1 MALPKTKQNK
11 NITISKTEFNTIS
24 EFIFTFEQSENHLV
38 CPVQKTS
45 KLNVKH
51 SIDASE
57 KDIIKNMVR
66 TAINSL
72 TKEEQMN
79 LVKISSCSFY
89 FDEYPKDI
97 QSKLKT
103 ALTWF
108 SGSWYF
114 HIDQRTEIENEIIK
128 ENPVI
133 ARNIYKFIG

>member
-1 MALPKTKQNK
+1 MK

-133 ARNIYKFIG
+133 ARNIYRFIG

>member
-1 MALPKTKQNK
+1 MKI
-11 NITISKTEFNTIS
+11 ITVTKTEFNTVT
-24 EFIFTFEQSENHLV
+24 EFIFTFEQSENHLPS
-38 CPVQKTS
+38 PVQKTVT
-45 KLNVKH
+45 LNVKH

-66 TAINSL
+66 TAINVL

-89 FDEYPKDI
+89 FDEYPKEI

-108 SGSWYF
+108 IGSWYF
-114 HIDQRTEIENEIIK
+114 HIDQRSVIENELIK

-133 ARNIYKFIG
+133 ARNIYRFRG

>member
-1 MALPKTKQNK
+1 MKK
-11 NITISKTEFNTIS
+11 ITVTKTEFNTIT
-24 EFIFTFEQSENHLV
+24 EFIFTFEQSENHL
-38 CPVQKTS
+38 PSPIQKTVT
-45 KLNVKH
+45 LNVKH
-51 SIDASE
+51 SIEASE

-66 TAINSL
+66 TAINVL

-89 FDEYPKDI
+89 FDEYPKEI

-108 SGSWYF
+108 IGSWYF
-114 HIDQRTEIENEIIK
+114 HIDQRSVIENELIK

-133 ARNIYKFIG
+133 ARNIYRFRG

>member
-1 MALPKTKQNK
+1 MK
-11 NITISKTEFNTIS
+11 NITVTKTEFNTIT
-24 EFIFTFEQSENHLV
+24 EFIFTFEQSENHLI

-45 KLNVKH
+45 RLNVKH

-66 TAINSL
+66 TAINVL

-89 FDEYPKDI
+89 FDEYPKEI

-108 SGSWYF
+108 IGSWYF
-114 HIDQRTEIENEIIK
+114 HIDQRTEIENEIIR

-133 ARNIYKFIG
+133 ARNIYRFKG

>member
-1 MALPKTKQNK
+1 MK
-11 NITISKTEFNTIS
+11 NITVTKTEFNTIT
-24 EFIFTFEQSENHLV
+24 EFIFSFEQSENHLPS
-38 CPVQKTS
+38 PVQKTAT
-45 KLNVKH
+45 LNVKH

-66 TAINSL
+66 TAINVL

-89 FDEYPKDI
+89 FDEYPKEI
-97 QSKLKT
+97 QNKLTT

-108 SGSWYF
+108 IGSWYF
-114 HIDQRTEIENEIIK
+114 HIDQRSVIENELIK

-133 ARNIYKFIG
+133 ARNIYRFTG

>member
-1 MALPKTKQNK
+1 MK
-11 NITISKTEFNTIS
+11 NITITKTEFNTVT
-24 EFIFTFEQSENHLV
+24 EFIFSFEQSENHLPS
-38 CPVQKTS
+38 PVQKTVT
-45 KLNVKH
+45 LNVKH

-66 TAINSL
+66 TAINVL

-89 FDEYPKDI
+89 FDEYPKEI
-97 QSKLKT
+97 RSKLKT

-108 SGSWYF
+108 IGSWYF
-114 HIDQRTEIENEIIK
+114 HIDQRSVIENELIK

-133 ARNIYKFIG
+133 ARNIYRLGG

>member
-1 MALPKTKQNK
+1 MK

-24 EFIFTFEQSENHLV
+24 EFIFTFEQSENHLI
-38 CPVQKTS
+38 CPVQKT
-45 KLNVKH
+45 KTFNVKH

-66 TAINSL
+66 TAINDL

-89 FDEYPKDI
+89 FDEYPKHI

-103 ALTWF
+103 ALIWF

-114 HIDQRTEIENEIIK
+114 HLDQRSEIESELIK

-133 ARNIYKFIG
+133 ARNIYRFRG

>member
-1 MALPKTKQNK
+1 MN
-11 NITISKTEFNTIS
+11 NITITKTEFNTVT
-24 EFIFTFEQSENHLV
+24 EFIFTFEQSENHLI

-45 KLNVKH
+45 TLNVKH

-66 TAINSL
+66 TAINDL
-72 TKEEQMN
+72 TKEQQMN

-114 HIDQRTEIENEIIK
+114 HIDQRSVIENEIIK

-133 ARNIYKFIG
+133 ARNIYRFRG

>member
-1 MALPKTKQNK
+1 MK
-11 NITISKTEFNTIS
+11 NITVTKTEFNTVT
-24 EFIFTFEQSENHLV
+24 EFIFTFEQSENHLPS
-38 CPVQKTS
+38 PVQKTAT
-45 KLNVKH
+45 LNVKH
-51 SIDASE
+51 SIDSSE

-66 TAINSL
+66 TAINVL

-89 FDEYPKDI
+89 FDEYPKEI

-108 SGSWYF
+108 IGSWYF
-114 HIDQRTEIENEIIK
+114 HIDQRSVIENELIK

-133 ARNIYKFIG
+133 ARNIYRLGG

>member
-1 MALPKTKQNK
+1 MK
-11 NITISKTEFNTIS
+11 NITITKTEFNTVT
-24 EFIFTFEQSENHLV
+24 EFIFSFEQSENHLPS
-38 CPVQKTS
+38 PVQKTVT
-45 KLNVKH
+45 LNVKH

-66 TAINSL
+66 TAINVL

-89 FDEYPKDI
+89 FDEYPKEI
-97 QSKLKT
+97 QIKLKT

-108 SGSWYF
+108 IGSWYF
-114 HIDQRTEIENEIIK
+114 HIDQRIVIENELIK

-133 ARNIYKFIG
+133 ARNIYRFRG

>member
-1 MALPKTKQNK
+1 MK
-11 NITISKTEFNTIS
+11 NITITKTEFNTIT
-24 EFIFTFEQSENHLV
+24 EFIFTFEQSENHLI
-38 CPVQKTS
+38 CPVQKT
-45 KLNVKH
+45 KTLNVKH

-66 TAINSL
+66 TAINIL

-89 FDEYPKDI
+89 FDEYPKEI

-103 ALTWF
+103 ALTWYI
-108 SGSWYF
+108 GSWYF
-114 HIDQRTEIENEIIK
+114 HIDQRTEIENELIK

-133 ARNIYKFIG
+133 ARNIYRFRG

>member
-1 MALPKTKQNK
+1 MK
-11 NITISKTEFNTIS
+11 NITVTKTEFNTVT
-24 EFIFTFEQSENHLV
+24 EFIFTFEQSENHLPS
-38 CPVQKTS
+38 PVQKTVT
-45 KLNVKH
+45 LNVKH
-51 SIDASE
+51 SIEASE

-66 TAINSL
+66 TAINVL

-89 FDEYPKDI
+89 FDEYPKEI

-108 SGSWYF
+108 IGSWYF
-114 HIDQRTEIENEIIK
+114 HIDQRSVIENELIK

-133 ARNIYKFIG
+133 ARNIYRFRG

>member
-1 MALPKTKQNK
+1 MK
-11 NITISKTEFNTIS
+11 NITVTKTEFNTIT
-24 EFIFTFEQSENHLV
+24 EFIFSFEQSENHLPS
-38 CPVQKTS
+38 PVQKTVT
-45 KLNVKH
+45 LNVKH

-66 TAINSL
+66 TAINVL

-89 FDEYPKDI
+89 FDEYPKEI

-108 SGSWYF
+108 IGSWYF

-133 ARNIYKFIG
+133 ARNIYRFRGI

>member
-1 MALPKTKQNK
+1 MK
-11 NITISKTEFNTIS
+11 NITITKTEFNTVT
-24 EFIFTFEQSENHLV
+24 EFIFTFEQSENHLI
-38 CPVQKTS
+38 CPVQKTAT
-45 KLNVKH
+45 LNVKH

-66 TAINSL
+66 TAINIL

-89 FDEYPKDI
+89 FDEYPKEI

-103 ALTWF
+103 ALTWYI
-108 SGSWYF
+108 GSWYF
-114 HIDQRTEIENEIIK
+114 HIDQRTEIENELIK

-133 ARNIYKFIG
+133 ARNIYRLRG

>member
-1 MALPKTKQNK
+1 MK
-11 NITISKTEFNTIS
+11 NITVTKTEFNTIT
-24 EFIFTFEQSENHLV
+24 EFIFTFEQSENHLI

-45 KLNVKH
+45 TLNVKH

-66 TAINSL
+66 TAINVL

-89 FDEYPKDI
+89 FDEYPKEI

-108 SGSWYF
+108 IGSWYF
-114 HIDQRTEIENEIIK
+114 HIDQRSVIENELIK

-133 ARNIYKFIG
+133 ARNIYRFTG

>member
-1 MALPKTKQNK
+1 MK
-11 NITISKTEFNTIS
+11 NITITKTEFNTIT
-24 EFIFTFEQSENHLV
+24 EFIFTFEQSENHLI
-38 CPVQKTS
+38 CPVQKTAT
-45 KLNVKH
+45 LNVKH

-66 TAINSL
+66 TAINIL

-89 FDEYPKDI
+89 FDEYPKEI

-103 ALTWF
+103 ALTWYI
-108 SGSWYF
+108 GSWYF
-114 HIDQRTEIENEIIK
+114 HIDQRTEIENELIK

-133 ARNIYKFIG
+133 ARNIYRFRG

>member
-1 MALPKTKQNK
+1 MK
-11 NITISKTEFNTIS
+11 NITVTKTEFNTIT
-24 EFIFTFEQSENHLV
+24 EFIFSFEQSDNHLPS
-38 CPVQKTS
+38 PVQKTVT
-45 KLNVKH
+45 LNVKH

-66 TAINSL
+66 TAINVL

-89 FDEYPKDI
+89 FGEYPKEI

-108 SGSWYF
+108 IGSWYF
-114 HIDQRTEIENEIIK
+114 HIDQRSVIENELIK

-133 ARNIYKFIG
+133 ARNIYRL